1 MPRSRGAWQVLVRG
15 SDFVLNG
22 VRNQGR
28 MGKDGVTYP
37 DLSLTKIILATT

>member
-15 SDFVLNG
+15 SDFVLNA

-37 DLSLTKIILATT
+37 DLSLTKSILATT